1 MPTAKKQPNGQWKC
15 RVYSHLDENGKQHLR
30 AFYGRTKQEAE
41 QRAMNFTMSADRE
54 RHVDL
59 TVHDAIDGYITAR
72 EGVLSPST
80 VLGYKRML
88 DRYYEPIAVRRIRKL
103 NSADVQKFV
112 SDLASKVSPKTVSNV
127 YGLLTASVA
136 LYAPEIHWSIKLPTR
151 AKKRPTVAN
160 SDQIR
165 ALYDAASP
173 NLKKAIALSA
183 FTSMRRG
190 EICALLYGDIDGDIA
205 HVHADLVRGHD
216 GWHRKET
223 PKTSD
228 SDRFVRLPQSVIQL
242 IGTGEPSERVVPIT
256 PDSITELF
264 GELRDKLEIPI
275 RFHDLRHYFASI
287 AAVLG
292 IPQTYTER
300 AGGWHTGSPVMRE
313 IYQKPIV
320 EFEQA
325 YAGRIASHFSSMLD
339 DMTQNM
345 TQDSD
350 KPHNDGE

>member
-190 EICALLYGDIDGDIA
+190 EICALLYGDIDGDTA
-205 HVHADLVRGHD
+205 HVHADLVRGPD

-228 SDRFVRLPQSVIQL
+228 SDRFVRLPHNVTTL
-242 IGTGEPSERVVPIT
+242 IGTGEPTARVVPIT

-292 IPQTYTER
+292 IPDAYTESF
-300 AGGWHTGSPVMRE
+300 GGWRPGSRVMKSV
-313 IYQKPIV
+313 YQNVISD
-320 EFEQA
+320 E
-325 YAGRIASHFSSMLD
+325 R
-339 DMTQNM
+339 
-345 TQDSD
+345 DSYSEKMGD
-350 KPHNDGE
+350 FFDGLTKS

>member
-41 QRAMNFTMSADRE
+41 QKAATFSASTDRE

-80 VLGYKRML
+80 VLGYRRML
-88 DRYYEPIAVRRIRKL
+88 DRYYEPIAVRKIRKL

-205 HVHADLVRGHD
+205 HVHADLVRGPD

-228 SDRFVRLPQSVIQL
+228 SDRFVRLPHNVVEL
-242 IGTGEPSERVVPIT
+242 IGTGEPTERVVPIT

-292 IPQTYTER
+292 IPDAYTESF
-300 AGGWHTGSPVMRE
+300 GGWRPGSRVMKSV
-313 IYQKPIV
+313 YQNVISDERDSYSEKMGKY
-320 EFEQA
+320 F
-325 YAGRIASHFSSMLD
+325 D
-339 DMTQNM
+339 DMTQ
-345 TQDSD
+345 SE
-350 KPHNDGE
+350 KS